1 MSEQVQLVDILQ
13 TDDWNKSEQSRDNI
27 ETNAF
32 NDKLAEI
39 RNASKKRDKAFLAL
53 TIMLLIC
60 FSLAVT
66 VIVIYLE
73 EYIEKSS
80 ELEKQIQQLNTSGL
94 ERQSH
99 LSNQLGTFSSHH
111 GNFPKG
117 EKGSRGERG
126 PVGHNGTAGDRGQ
139 QGRKGETGHKGSAG
153 SKGQLG
159 DVGPIGGKGQNG
171 TKGSQGEKGMSCEK
185 GLLGEKGA
193 VGAKGSAGD
202 KGTIGDE
209 GPSGQKGEVGEKGAL
224 GANGQNG
231 SKGVDGE
238 MGQTGLVGPT
248 GRKGSIGEK
257 GPTGDKGPKGEIGL
271 AGIKGENGEKGIRG
285 DKGLMGNMGPV
296 GDKGQIGA
304 RGQNGEKGSPGESGR
319 TITCGSGWVQFMR
332 SCYYFQFKSKMTW
345 NSAKTDCH
353 RKGGFLVKIDNT
365 VESWFLKSF
374 IVIDKNPGHVWIGA
388 HDSVQ
393 ESRFIWESDNT
404 VLTYTDW
411 NPGEP
416 NNAGQEDC
424 AHMNSGAKYKWNDIQ
439 CSHKNP
445 GHVWIGAH
453 DSVQESRFI
462 WESDNT
468 VLTYTDWNPGEPN
481 NAGQEDCAHM
491 NSGAKYKWNDI
502 QCSRKF
508 SFICEKH

>member
-13 TDDWNKSEQSRDNI
+13 TDDWNKSEQSRDGI
-27 ETNAF
+27 ETNAL

-39 RNASKKRDKAFLAL
+39 RYASKKRDKAFLAL

-60 FSLAVT
+60 FSLAVI
-66 VIVIYLE
+66 VIVVYLE

-94 ERQSH
+94 KRQSH
-99 LSNQLGTFSSHH
+99 LSNQLGSSDH

-126 PVGHNGTAGDRGQ
+126 PIGHKGINGDRGQ
-139 QGRKGETGHKGSAG
+139 QGIKGETGHKGSTG

-171 TKGSQGEKGMSCEK
+171 TKGSKGEKGMSGEK
-185 GLLGEKGA
+185 GLRGEGSQ
-193 VGAKGSAGD
+193 GAKGSAGD
-202 KGTIGDE
+202 KGIIGDK
-209 GPSGQKGEVGEKGAL
+209 GQSGQKGEVGEKGAL
-224 GANGQNG
+224 GAKGYNGN
-231 SKGVDGE
+231 KGMDGTMGMPGE
-238 MGQTGLVGPT
+238 MGKTGLVGPT
-248 GRKGSIGEK
+248 GRKGSIGER

-271 AGIKGENGEKGIRG
+271 AGLKGGNGEKGIRG
-285 DKGLMGNMGPV
+285 DKGLSGNKGPV
-296 GDKGQIGA
+296 GDKGRIGA
-304 RGQNGEKGSPGESGR
+304 RGQNGEKGNPGESGR
-319 TITCGSGWVQFMR
+319 IITCGSGWVQFMR

-345 NSAKTDCH
+345 NAAKTDCH

-374 IVIDKNPGHVWIGA
+374 IIIDKNPGHVWIGA

-393 ESRFIWESDNT
+393 ESRFIWESDNA

-424 AHMNSGAKYKWNDIQ
+424 AHMSSGAKYRWNDVQ
-439 CSHKNP
+439 CSH
-445 GHVWIGAH
+445 
-453 DSVQESRFI
+453 
-462 WESDNT
+462 
-468 VLTYTDWNPGEPN
+468 
-481 NAGQEDCAHM
+481 
-491 NSGAKYKWNDI
+491 
-502 QCSRKF
+502 KF

>member
-13 TDDWNKSEQSRDNI
+13 TEDWNKYELQNRNSI
-27 ETNAF
+27 ETNAL
-32 NDKLAEI
+32 NDKLVEI

-60 FSLAVT
+60 FSFAVT
-66 VIVIYLE
+66 VIIIYLE

-80 ELEKQIQQLNTSGL
+80 ELEKQIQQLNSSGL

-99 LSNQLGTFSSHH
+99 LSNQFGTFSNDY
-111 GNFPKG
+111 GTFPKG
-117 EKGSRGERG
+117 EKGSRGESG
-126 PVGHNGTAGDRGQ
+126 SVGHKGTAGDRGQ
-139 QGRKGETGHKGSAG
+139 QGKKGETGEKGSAG
-153 SKGQLG
+153 SMGQLG
-159 DVGPIGGKGQNG
+159 DVGPKGGKGQNG
-171 TKGSQGEKGMSCEK
+171 TRGSQGENGMIGEK

-193 VGAKGSAGD
+193 VGAKGSAGN
-202 KGTIGDE
+202 KGTIGDK
-209 GPSGQKGEVGEKGAL
+209 GPSGQKGRVGEKGVL
-224 GANGQNG
+224 GAKGQNG

-238 MGQTGLVGPT
+238 TGMPGEMGKTGLVGPS
-248 GRKGSIGEK
+248 GMKGSIGEK
-257 GPTGDKGPKGEIGL
+257 GPTGDKGQKGEIGI
-271 AGIKGENGEKGIRG
+271 AGLKGENGERGIRG

-296 GDKGQIGA
+296 GNKGQI
-304 RGQNGEKGSPGESGR
+304 GR

-345 NSAKTDCH
+345 NAAKTDCH

-374 IVIDKNPGHVWIGA
+374 IIIDKNPGHVWIGA

-411 NPGEP
+411 NTGEP

-439 CSHKNP
+439 CSHK
-445 GHVWIGAH
+445 
-453 DSVQESRFI
+453 
-462 WESDNT
+462 
-468 VLTYTDWNPGEPN
+468 
-481 NAGQEDCAHM
+481 
-491 NSGAKYKWNDI
+491 
-502 QCSRKF
+502 F